1 MGNPETKATLG
12 YHIVQRQPNEKKM
25 KKQGKLKGVFKRSIN
40 YEIIKIKNTRK
51 ANLIQIYCFM
61 VRHDLFIK

>member
-1 MGNPETKATLG
+1 
-12 YHIVQRQPNEKKM
+12 M
-25 KKQGKLKGVFKRSIN
+25 KKQGQLKGVFKCLIN

-61 VRHDLFIK
+61 ERHDLFIK